1 MKMKVHGFIRARTIK
16 ALQDYKM
23 ISEGDRIALGVSG
36 GKDSLILL
44 YVLRYLQKSL
54 TVNFEIMAVTVNLGW
69 EVDYRPVAEF
79 CQKIGVAYEQVD
91 TRIGPVIFESRKEKN
106 PCSLCSRMRRG
117 ALDNRAKEL
126 ECNKVALGHH
136 LDDAIETM
144 FLSMFYEGRT
154 RTFLPVT
161 YLDRKDLTLIR
172 PLIYVPEKNISLM
185 SREINSLPLIE
196 NPCPASGETKRQV
209 VKEIVNDIES
219 RIPRVRHR
227 LWLSLQRMQK
237 DRLWPEPEPEGGP
250 DLYSP
255 GGTGVETD
263 SRPVEDIDSPPLED
277 TDPHPVE
284 DTDPYPVEDTDPYL
298 LEDIDV
304 STRVDTDTHPG
315 RDPDSGSSDSSDPS

>member
-1 MKMKVHGFIRARTIK
+1 MKFKVHRFIRARTIK

-23 ISEGDRIALGVSG
+23 INEGDRIAVGVSG

-54 TVNFEIMAVTVNLGW
+54 PVKFEIVAIVVNLGW
-69 EVDYRPVAEF
+69 EVDYQPAADF
-79 CQKIGVAYEQVD
+79 CQKIGVSYEQVD
-91 TRIGPVIFESRKEKN
+91 TRIGPVIFETRKEKN
-106 PCSLCSRMRRG
+106 PCSLCSRMRKG
-117 ALDNRAKEL
+117 ALNNRAKEL
-126 ECNKVALGHH
+126 GCNKVALGHH

-185 SREINSLPLIE
+185 AQEVFLPLIK

-209 VKEIVNDIES
+209 VKEIVDHIEN
-219 RIPRVRHR
+219 RIPRARHR

-237 DRLWPEPEPEGGP
+237 DRLWPEPEGGP
-250 DLYSP
+250 DL
-255 GGTGVETD
+255 
-263 SRPVEDIDSPPLED
+263 
-277 TDPHPVE
+277 DPESEV
-284 DTDPYPVEDTDPYL
+284 
-298 LEDIDV
+298 
-304 STRVDTDTHPG
+304 
-315 RDPDSGSSDSSDPS
+315 DPS